1 MILLNRKEWIW
12 SGLVA
17 LSVVCLIVP
26 ALAQAGGGSYSL
38 RGVVLDAEGTP
49 VPGAKVIA
57 VLSDNRRMVSDVEGN
72 PLGGLNV
79 ITLLHEKKV
88 AARREVGT
96 DENGRWAIRLIR
108 KGLWNLQAYS
118 EDRMSVVADIMVR
131 MSKSDIELVLTRSDT
146 SYLIEAKIAIYE
158 NRWEKAIETL
168 ELFKTCFP
176 ESKQLDNALYWL
188 AFCRRKFGESI
199 QERMERKIHFAEAVE
214 DLNCLIAG
222 FPESEWRDDAMILR
236 IEIALRLVQMGQAQ
250 YESLIREGLEIREP
264 EEINVRLAALDSYR
278 HIDEEKAIQLLME
291 IARTYEDPAVRKK
304 RVYILGSSGGKY
316 LLSFLRKIAEEDPD
330 ESVRRAASIWLKR

>member
-38 RGVVLDAEGTP
+38 RGMVLDAKGIP
-49 VPGAKVIA
+49 VPDAKVIA
-57 VLSDNRRMVSDVEGN
+57 ILNDESQMVYDVEGN
-72 PLGGLNV
+72 PVVVPGV
-79 ITLLHEKKV
+79 VTLLHKKKV
-88 AARREVGT
+88 AARREART
-96 DENGRWAIRLIR
+96 DDSGRWAIRLIR
-108 KGLWNLQAYS
+108 RGLWTLQAYS
-118 EDRMSVVADIMVR
+118 EERMSVVTDIMVR
-131 MSKSDIELVLTRSDT
+131 MSKNDIELVLTQSDT
-146 SYLIEAKIAIYE
+146 GFLIEAKTAIYE
-158 NRWEKAIETL
+158 SRWEKAVETL
-168 ELFKTCFP
+168 EWFETCFP

-188 AFCRRKFGESI
+188 AFCRRKFGEPI

-236 IEIALRLVQMGQAQ
+236 IEIALRLVQAGQAQ

-264 EEINVRLAALDSYR
+264 EEINVRLAALDAYR
-278 HIDEEKAIQLLME
+278 YIDKEKAIQALMD
-291 IARTYEDPAVRKK
+291 IARTYEDPAARKK
-304 RVYILGSSGGKY
+304 SVYILGSSGGKY

-330 ESVRRAASIWLKR
+330 ESVRRAASIWLQ